1 MWFWVIL
8 GTLFFN
14 CIWFGLGFWSFCI
27 RSNQYASLIVK
38 KNKVSSE
45 VYQSVAHSIK
55 FLGGFNF
62 AVAFLSMAMLLDLD
76 LFPTGKQRFLLF
88 SFFALAHGSQFVVNV
103 PVANEEYHG
112 KQAHWSVLGGPMWT
126 IFVVDGLLCGLN
138 IGTAVSCLL

>member
-1 MWFWVIL
+1 MLVL
-8 GTLFFN
+8 N

-62 AVAFLSMAMLLDLD
+62 AVAFLNAVMLLDLD
-76 LFPTGKQRFLLF
+76 LFPTDKQRFLLF
-88 SFFALAHGSQFVVNV
+88 SFFALAHGS
-103 PVANEEYHG
+103 
-112 KQAHWSVLGGPMWT
+112 
-126 IFVVDGLLCGLN
+126 
-138 IGTAVSCLL
+138 